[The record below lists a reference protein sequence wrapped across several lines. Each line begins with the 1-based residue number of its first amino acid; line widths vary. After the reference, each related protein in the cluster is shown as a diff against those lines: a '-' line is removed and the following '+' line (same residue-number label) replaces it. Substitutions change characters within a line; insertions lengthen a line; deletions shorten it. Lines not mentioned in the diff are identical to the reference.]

1 MNHFDIQEIASTYGI
16 KNIRVFGEGTVT
28 TNTFPYASVPD
39 QMVEY
44 RLVESKYS
52 MKENYKLTLSPCK
65 NKELCAQGIQNPEH
79 LYITDFN
86 TLVKDH
92 IYRVYVLDSDGYTL
106 LSPSC
111 TVVPEGENLGVF
123 SRVIGT
129 IKSILKD

>member
-28 TNTFPYASVPD
+28 ASTFPYAGVPD

-65 NKELCAQGIQNPEH
+65 NKELCVQGIQNPEH
-79 LYITDFN
+79 LYISDFN
-86 TLVKDH
+86 KLVNDH

-106 LSPSC
+106 LSARC
-111 TVVPEGENLGVF
+111 TVIPESESMGMF
-123 SRVIGT
+123 SRVIYT

>member
-1 MNHFDIQEIASTYGI
+1 MNYFDIQEIASTYGI

-39 QMVEY
+39 QMIEY
-44 RLVESKYS
+44 KLSESFYFI
-52 MKENYKLTLSPCK
+52 KENYKLTLSPCK

-79 LYITDFN
+79 LYIGDFN

-106 LSPSC
+106 ISPPC
-111 TVVPEGENLGVF
+111 TVTPEGENLGMF
-123 SRVIGT
+123 PRVIST